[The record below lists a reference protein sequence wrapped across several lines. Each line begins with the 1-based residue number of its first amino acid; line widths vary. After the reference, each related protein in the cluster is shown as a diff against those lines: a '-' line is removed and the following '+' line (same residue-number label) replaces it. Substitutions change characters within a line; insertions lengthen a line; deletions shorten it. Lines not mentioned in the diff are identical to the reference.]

1 MPAHDCLLFSLSLNT
16 QTERTLLK
24 WWPSSVLYSVL
35 WTVCSLSCLFRPA
48 WWWHFTSLFG
58 SSLDSTVLLLD
69 HSSTTTTTIPTI
81 SIGSGM
87 RPLLLNC
94 ELCSSSDAALHHHQH
109 SAPQLDCLF
118 SFSFSPFCLS
128 LSLSHSL
135 SYTSLTPFVHS
146 LFGRRTRRLFWM

>member
-1 MPAHDCLLFSLSLNT
+1 M
-16 QTERTLLK
+16 
-24 WWPSSVLYSVL
+24 LYSVL

-128 LSLSHSL
+128 VSLIHSPTL
-135 SYTSLTPFVHS
+135 HLLPSFIRSSDVEHADCFGCKRARAPRSVLPLLPSTCSL
-146 LFGRRTRRLFWM
+146 R